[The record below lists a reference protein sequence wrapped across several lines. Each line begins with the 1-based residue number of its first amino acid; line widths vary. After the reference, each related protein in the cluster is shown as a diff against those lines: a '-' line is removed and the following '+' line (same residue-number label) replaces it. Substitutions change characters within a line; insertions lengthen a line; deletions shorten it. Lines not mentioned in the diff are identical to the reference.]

1 MNEQVYPVS
10 VLVGRIKNV
19 VRQNIPLQGILIQGE
34 VSNLT
39 KHRTGHYYFSLKD
52 AGAQIDC
59 VMFSSYARSINFDLK
74 EGMSVLASGYVD
86 VYEQRGQLQLYV
98 RSLRPDGIGALYLQL
113 EQNRKMLEQEGVFSS
128 ALKIPKPHGI
138 QKIGLVTAKEGAA
151 LHDVLATIG
160 SRWPMAELHLFP
172 TLVQGKNAPASIVKA
187 LDAADHAG
195 MDAVLLVRGGGS
207 FEDLFC
213 FNDPAVVRKVAA
225 MNTYIVTGIGHE
237 VDTSLADFAADT
249 ATRTP
254 TAAAQW
260 IVPDQ
265 KDVYQWFET
274 KRESLVH
281 AMQSRLDQAA
291 YQLMQYESNPY
302 LADPKSW
309 LMRKQLALHE
319 LASQLDQVQ
328 AVFMNRQQQR
338 LTQLRLSLM
347 ANNPRSLL
355 ARDRIQLQS
364 GRSDLIAATKQY
376 VSRTQ
381 DQIRAA
387 AGLLDAFSPL
397 KILSRGY
404 AVVYG
409 PAGIMTDSSQAA
421 AGDAITVRLHK
432 GSLSAVITEETNNG

>member
-10 VLVGRIKNV
+10 VVVGRIKNV

-39 KHRTGHYYFSLKD
+39 KHRTGHYYFCLKD
-52 AGAQIDC
+52 AQAQIDC
-59 VMFSSYARSINFDLK
+59 VMFNSYARNVNFDLK
-74 EGMSVLASGYVD
+74 EGMSVLVSGYID

-98 RSLRPDGIGALYLQL
+98 KSMRPDGIGALYLQL
-113 EQNRKMLEQEGVFSS
+113 EQNRKMLQQEGVFSQER
-128 ALKIPKPHGI
+128 KISKPHGI

-172 TLVQGKNAPASIVKA
+172 TLVQGRNAPASIVKA

-213 FNDPAVVRKVAA
+213 FNDPDVVRKVAA

-265 KDVYQWFET
+265 KDVYQWFEA
-274 KRESLVH
+274 KRESLLH
-281 AMQSRLDQAA
+281 SMQSRLDQAA
-291 YQLMQYESNPY
+291 CQLMQYESNPY
-302 LADPKSW
+302 LADPRAW
-309 LMRKQLALHE
+309 IMRKQLALHE
-319 LASQLDQVQ
+319 LASRLDQVKS
-328 AVFMNRQQQR
+328 VFMTKQQQR
-338 LTQLRLSLM
+338 LSQLRLSLM
-347 ANNPRSLL
+347 TNNPRSLL
-355 ARDRIQLQS
+355 SRDMIRMQNV
-364 GRSDLIAATKQY
+364 RSDLILASKQY
-376 VSRTQ
+376 VSLTRDRITT
-381 DQIRAA
+381 A
-387 AGLLDAFSPL
+387 AGLLDACSPL

-409 PAGIMTDSSQAA
+409 PQGVMTESSQAGV
-421 AGDAITVRLHK
+421 GDEITVRLCK
-432 GSLSAVITEETNNG
+432 GTLKAAITEESNNG